1 MQVTTRPLL
10 RPLYTLMK
18 EQFLIVPIFFKKQIE
33 SIIAAKAPGYTFGFF
48 YGEQREN
55 YRIIKKIWP
64 LANVTTLEHQIV
76 ITASDFEAARN
87 LEKGNNLRLL
97 GCFYT
102 SVKGRAQ
109 KALLSRTGMDSF
121 SFVELK
127 ETANHTCIWRSS
139 ISSKNH
145 SRLIDQKV
153 IL

>member
-1 MQVTTRPLL
+1 MTVTTQPSLSIL
-10 RPLYTLMK
+10 ETPYQ

-33 SIIAAKAPGYTFGFF
+33 SIIAASTPGYVFGFF

-64 LANVTTLEHQIV
+64 VTSAGNDENQIF
-76 ITASDFEAARN
+76 ITARDFEAAKN
-87 LEKGNNLRLL
+87 LESGESLRLL
-97 GCFYT
+97 GCFYST
-102 SVKGRAQ
+102 ENGKVR
-109 KALLSRTGMDSF
+109 KALLSDSQIDSF

-127 ETANHTCIWRSS
+127 GGTNHTCIWKSS
-139 ISSKNH
+139 LTNPGS